1 MASDGHMADLEC
13 WSCGASLK
21 HELLPLS
28 RRAVCAVC
36 EVELH
41 VCRLCQFYDRRVSD
55 QCTEDRAEQVREK
68 NRANFCDYFK
78 PKAGAYVA
86 GDDSKARAARDRL
99 EGLFGMTAGEPASDA
114 DVQQKW
120 DRLFGAGD
128 KKEK

>member
-1 MASDGHMADLEC
+1 MANGRHMIDLVC
-13 WSCGASLK
+13 WNCGASLK

-41 VCRLCQFYDRRVSD
+41 VCRLCQFYDPRVSD

-68 NRANFCDYFK
+68 DRANFCDYFK
-78 PKAGAYVA
+78 PKADAYVA
-86 GDDSKARAARDRL
+86 GDDSKARTAKNRL
-99 EGLFGMTAGEPASDA
+99 EGLFGTTDGEPTATE

-120 DRLFGAGD
+120 DRLFGAGE
-128 KKEK
+128 KKGK

>member
-1 MASDGHMADLEC
+1 MADLVC
-13 WSCGASLK
+13 WNCGASLK

-28 RRAVCAVC
+28 RRAVCAAC

-41 VCRLCQFYDRRVSD
+41 VCRLCQFYDRLVSD

-68 NRANFCDYFK
+68 DRANFCDYFK

-86 GDDSKARAARDRL
+86 SGDSKARTARDRL
-99 EGLFGMTAGEPASDA
+99 EGLFGATAGESATTE

-120 DRLFGAGD
+120 ERLFAAREKKD
-128 KKEK
+128 K